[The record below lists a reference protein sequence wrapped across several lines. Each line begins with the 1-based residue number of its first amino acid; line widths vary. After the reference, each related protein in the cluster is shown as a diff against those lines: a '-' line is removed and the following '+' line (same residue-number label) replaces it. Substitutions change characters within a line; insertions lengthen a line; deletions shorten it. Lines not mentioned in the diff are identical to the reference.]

1 MTNVRVFVDAE
12 NISFKKFKPSFTIIK
27 KRFPE
32 ARIIAFGNYSR
43 ISNNYKENDRIEFV
57 NTAIGK
63 NSADTIMLTSILS
76 CLYEEDA
83 IKFFIIISAD
93 RDFTCAIK
101 KITDKGKHV
110 ILTNSEQHIRQ
121 SLSDYKVNPEFVRD
135 LESKPII
142 SNKRIVFWLKDR
154 HDMYHCYNIVE
165 GTTVAQFAKT
175 IDATRFFGYGTA
187 YTGGFIGSVKK
198 LLKNSYMHVSSN
210 RGIISYMDEEKLME
224 LAIKEGEGYNGEEEI

>member
-32 ARIIAFGNYSR
+32 ARIIAFGNYST

-57 NTAIGK
+57 NTVIGK

-154 HDMYHCYNIVE
+154 HDMYHRYNIPE
-165 GTTVAQFAKT
+165 GTTANQFAKT
-175 IDATRFFGYGTA
+175 LDAVRFFGYGTP
-187 YTGGFIGSVKK
+187 YTGGFMGSVKK
-198 LLKNSYMHVSSN
+198 LLKNSYMHVSSHK
-210 RGIISYMDEEKLME
+210 GIIGYLDEEELMNR
-224 LAIKEGEGYNGEEEI
+224 AIEEGETYGEEEI